1 MFKWLR
7 SLRPRREPDFGP
19 ESAELERD
27 SGEEEYASREEDESE
42 VAPSDLPRMKTDEI

>member
-7 SLRPRREPDFGP
+7 SLRSRRDPDLGP

-27 SGEEEYASREEDESE
+27 SGDEEYASHEEDERE
-42 VAPSDLPRMKTDEI
+42 VAPSDLTRMKTDEI